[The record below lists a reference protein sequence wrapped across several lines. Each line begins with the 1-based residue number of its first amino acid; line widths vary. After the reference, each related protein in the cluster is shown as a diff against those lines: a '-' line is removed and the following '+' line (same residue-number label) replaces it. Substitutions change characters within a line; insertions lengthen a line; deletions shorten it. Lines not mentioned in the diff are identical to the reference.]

1 MKIHYKNHKIYH
13 IHLKIPQ
20 NLFRFFLCYFFRFK
34 YYALPELFH
43 NKVSKKGIGMDF
55 NDYLC
60 TNKKT

>member
-1 MKIHYKNHKIYH
+1 M
-13 IHLKIPQ
+13 L
-20 NLFRFFLCYFFRFK
+20 LFRFK

-60 TNKKT
+60 TNKKNVNNAENIRSRSGDAGVAYP